1 MLSMISIPFYL
12 GLHATVNGAHR
23 LFSFVIHSMVFP
35 LIFLSFAP
43 RPRTACEFVR
53 VRLISFS
60 VITLAL
66 CIPFSRPPLVYRY
79 CIPVLCIIVSPTPTH
94 THRPPSPNHYF
105 PIDALSLLR
114 FLQVPVH
121 CAVALLFL
129 PADSPLWMCRTLSAS
144 AASPDW

>member
-1 MLSMISIPFYL
+1 MAGLPAFSLLISCVAAYSPSISNVVDDFHSFLL
-12 GLHATVNGAHR
+12 GLYATVNGAHR
-23 LFSFVIHSMVFP
+23 LSSFITHSMVFP

-43 RPRTACEFVR
+43 RPRTVCEFVR

-94 THRPPSPNHYF
+94 IHRPPSPNHCF
-105 PIDALSLLR
+105 PLDALSLLR
-114 FLQVPVH
+114 FL
-121 CAVALLFL
+121 
-129 PADSPLWMCRTLSAS
+129 
-144 AASPDW
+144 